1 MPFRPEFFRIEK
13 FRLSWPV
20 LHSANIYDF
29 HIYSIYMT
37 FVYIIYCSLI
47 SIFYGLSKAMAC
59 ASLCRSNTYDFQ
71 IMYVYIYI
79 YIYIDSYN
87 KVSL

>member
-20 LHSANIYDF
+20 FHSANIYDF
-29 HIYSIYMT
+29 HIYYIYMT
-37 FVYIIYCSLI
+37 FVYIICYILYIIYCSLI
-47 SIFYGLSKAMAC
+47 SIFYGLSEAMAC

-71 IMYVYIYI
+71 IIYI
-79 YIYIDSYN
+79 YI
-87 KVSL
+87 